1 VYGASSIM
9 VCSLTRA
16 AAKEVTGRV
25 DLPKGCV
32 GTLHSHC
39 FRGLDRPKMAETSDG
54 IKGWNDW
61 VDGNGYPATLKIDP
75 KGGKDVDW
83 NPVERRPGFTDGEDL
98 LARQMIL
105 RARMVPADL
114 WPPKVQAFA
123 AKWGRYKDESNTA
136 DFTDLLDRALHDLER
151 APTDPAVMLVDEAQD
166 HSRLELALIR
176 KWAGQAEQLVVVGD
190 QDQAIFEWRGAD
202 PSAMNHDGLASEI
215 TLSRSR
221 RVPAAVHR
229 YAVQWISQIADRRPV
244 SYEPRFN
251 DPDDEQSGVAEGS
264 VERSGV
270 RLASPGPLVTRLAAD
285 LEAGHTVMVLASC
298 AYMLDP
304 LIRQLRADG
313 IPFGNE
319 YRPSHG
325 GWNPMRGV
333 ERLRSLLAPSPAV
346 WGSQARPWT
355 WEDIDRWL
363 EPFKAR
369 GQLTHGA
376 KTRVEQLARP
386 DRFDGTVRQ
395 ADFDHVFGLFDPPD
409 LADPLMNV
417 DTDPVAT
424 AQWWHA
430 SLIES
435 RKKQARYGV
444 RVMEKQGPAAITETP
459 RLTIGTIHS
468 VKGGEA
474 DVVYIF
480 PDLSRQ
486 GYQEG
491 WATSAG
497 RPQTRRVFYVA
508 FTRARERLVL
518 GSPSEQAFLQFPPQE
533 AL

>member
-1 VYGASSIM
+1 
-9 VCSLTRA
+9 
-16 AAKEVTGRV
+16 
-25 DLPKGCV
+25 
-32 GTLHSHC
+32 
-39 FRGLDRPKMAETSDG
+39 
-54 IKGWNDW
+54 
-61 VDGNGYPATLKIDP
+61 
-75 KGGKDVDW
+75 
-83 NPVERRPGFTDGEDL
+83 
-98 LARQMIL
+98 
-105 RARMVPADL
+105 
-114 WPPKVQAFA
+114 
-123 AKWGRYKDESNTA
+123 
-136 DFTDLLDRALHDLER
+136 
-151 APTDPAVMLVDEAQD
+151 
-166 HSRLELALIR
+166 
-176 KWAGQAEQLVVVGD
+176 
-190 QDQAIFEWRGAD
+190 
-202 PSAMNHDGLASEI
+202 
-215 TLSRSR
+215 
-221 RVPAAVHR
+221 
-229 YAVQWISQIADRRPV
+229 
-244 SYEPRFN
+244 
-251 DPDDEQSGVAEGS
+251 
-264 VERSGV
+264 
-270 RLASPGPLVTRLAAD
+270 
-285 LEAGHTVMVLASC
+285 VLASC